1 MATSFAAYA
10 SQFLTRQQNVS
21 SSLASSQPMFF
32 SFTTEGGSRA
42 GYNPDTDLDDLDDP
56 HLRDIEASG
65 ATSRRQGGADDDDD
79 PYLRL
84 DEDER
89 TGRSEYNSRNYN
101 PQSIPLIAS
110 ENGSL
115 SPGDS
120 PKGWLAHLASP
131 MMRHSRSRSRSRS
144 PSPAPSDSTDS
155 EPPPDIYGAEAIRVL
170 PTPPLPPPT
179 TSREP
184 VSLSLTESL
193 LPRDGRSRPLDV
205 FSLPDPRHTPR
216 GRRKYNDPIW
226 TAVWCAGVSFCVL
239 FSVILLFVTRKPAK
253 PPRSL
258 PYTTLLHT
266 VPMLTILTFFS
277 AFAAYAHIFLLRIF
291 ARPVMIATS
300 VFIPATLFIS
310 AIWAFVG
317 SFMWDGDT
325 EPTWGETVGLRL
337 FSIVPLVL
345 CIITAR
351 RLVHLPRELHV
362 TSATLNLST
371 ELLINNPFLLALSP
385 AILLITLLASIPFLT
400 LIFRLLLIGYVD
412 VPSTGSSA
420 AEWHIHGW
428 ANWSISA
435 AAAVWL
441 WTWGVARGVLRMTTA
456 SVIGAWYFADP
467 DAPLPPPTSTHTI
480 HAALTRSTGPSL
492 GTIVLSAL
500 LLTVIRI
507 LSLLTLFLHRLPVYI
522 PARAFFLVT
531 GIRMV
536 VGYLE
541 MVTTALSK
549 YALVYGGLTGD
560 PFMNSARR
568 AQALTIGLESKT
580 GRTARKRYGTE
591 PPLLLLTI
599 APLTLTFPFALMTYL
614 FVAHTL
620 GAPDSA
626 LGAALLAGGVTALVG
641 LFCVGLV
648 QDAADTLYICY
659 CIDKDMGQRRR
670 EEVFSTFEYNP
681 QSRSQPQRQQAAPST
696 SARSQPPKRRTAPPP
711 PPPQPQYMPS
721 ESTSRYLP
729 RQPLSPPSPSVHPH
743 DRPEDDLDPFEQSY
757 LQDNPGL
764 QAALPLPPAPRP
776 AAPVSPPQRM
786 MTSAEL
792 NMKKP
797 QSRSRSPLEDS
808 DDEELEE
815 GSQFFPGSGLFGSV

>member
-10 SQFLTRQQNVS
+10 SQFLTRQQNAS

-32 SFTTEGGSRA
+32 SFTTDGGSRA
-42 GYNPDTDLDDLDDP
+42 GHNPDTDLDDLDDP

-65 ATSRRQGGADDDDD
+65 ATSRRPGGVEDDDD

-84 DEDER
+84 DEDEC
-89 TGRSEYNSRNYN
+89 TGRSEFNSRHYNS
-101 PQSIPLIAS
+101 QSIPLIAS

-115 SPGDS
+115 SPEGS

-144 PSPAPSDSTDS
+144 PSPTPSDSTDS
-155 EPPPDIYGAEAIRVL
+155 GPPPEVFGPDTIRVL

-179 TSREP
+179 TNREP

-216 GRRKYNDPIW
+216 GRRRYNDPIW

-239 FSVILLFVTRKPAK
+239 FSIILLFTTRKPNRL
-253 PPRSL
+253 PRAPL

-266 VPMLTILTFFS
+266 VPMLTILTFLS
-277 AFAAYAHIFLLRIF
+277 AFAAYTHIFLLRIF
-291 ARPVMIATS
+291 ARPVMVATS

-317 SFMWDGDT
+317 SFMWDGDI

-337 FSIVPLVL
+337 FSIVPLIL
-345 CIITAR
+345 CLITAR

-362 TSATLNLST
+362 TSATLNLTT

-385 AILLITLLASIPFLT
+385 VILLVALLASIPFLT
-400 LIFRLLLIGYVD
+400 LIFRLLLIGYFD
-412 VPSTGSSA
+412 QISRGSSTW
-420 AEWHIHGW
+420 EWHLRGW
-428 ANWSISA
+428 ANWSIA
-435 AAAVWL
+435 GAVAVWL

-467 DAPLPPPTSTHTI
+467 GAPPPPSMSTHTI

-492 GTIVLSAL
+492 GTIALSAL
-500 LLTVIRI
+500 LLTIIRI
-507 LSLLTLFLHRLPVYI
+507 LTLLTLFLHRLPLYI
-522 PARAFFLVT
+522 PARAFFLIT
-531 GIRMV
+531 GIRMA

-549 YALVYGGLTGD
+549 YALVYAGLTGD

-568 AQALTIGLESKT
+568 AQALTIGIEAKT
-580 GRTARKRYGTE
+580 GRTARKGYGAE

-599 APLTLTFPFALMTYL
+599 APLTLTFPFALTTYL

-620 GAPDSA
+620 NAPDSA

-659 CIDKDMGQRRR
+659 CIDKDMGQMRR
-670 EEVFSTFEYNP
+670 EEVFSTFEYSP
-681 QSRSQPQRQQAAPST
+681 QSRSQPQRQQPVPST
-696 SARSQPPKRRTAPPP
+696 SARTQPPKKRAPATPA

-729 RQPLSPPSPSVHPH
+729 RQPLSPPSPSLHPH
-743 DRPEDDLDPFEQSY
+743 GYEDDLDPFEQSY
-757 LQDNPGL
+757 LQDNPAL
-764 QAALPLPPAPRP
+764 QAALPPAPPPLVPR
-776 AAPVSPPQRM
+776 AVSPPQRM
-786 MTSAEL
+786 KTSTEL
-792 NMKKP
+792 NMKSA
-797 QSRSRSPLEDS
+797 SRSRSPRDES
-808 DDEELEE
+808 DDEELAE
-815 GSQFFPGSGLFGSV
+815 GSQFFPGSGFF

>member
-10 SQFLTRQQNVS
+10 SQFLTRQQNAS
-21 SSLASSQPMFF
+21 ASLASSQPMFF
-32 SFTTEGGSRA
+32 SFSTDDGSRA
-42 GYNPDTDLDDLDDP
+42 GRNPDTDLDDLDDP

-65 ATSRRQGGADDDDD
+65 ATARRQGGAEDDDD

-89 TGRSEYNSRNYN
+89 TGRSEFNSRHYNS
-101 PQSIPLIAS
+101 QSIPLIAS

-131 MMRHSRSRSRSRS
+131 MMRHSRSRSRS
-144 PSPAPSDSTDS
+144 PSPIPSDSDDS
-155 EPPPDIYGAEAIRVL
+155 EPPPEISGPETIRVL

-226 TAVWCAGVSFCVL
+226 TVVC
-239 FSVILLFVTRKPAK
+239 KPTKSPSA
-253 PPRSL
+253 L

-266 VPMLTILTFFS
+266 VPMLTILTFLS
-277 AFAAYAHIFLLRIF
+277 ALAAYTHIFLLRIF
-291 ARPVMIATS
+291 ARPVMMATS

-337 FSIVPLVL
+337 FSIVPLIL

-362 TSATLNLST
+362 TSATLSLTT

-385 AILLITLLASIPFLT
+385 AILLTALLASIPFLT
-400 LIFRLLLIGYVD
+400 LIFRLLLIGYFERPHD
-412 VPSTGSSA
+412 GSSA
-420 AEWHIHGW
+420 WEWHLHAK
-428 ANWSISA
+428 ANWSIFA

-467 DAPLPPPTSTHTI
+467 NVPPPPPTSTHTI

-492 GTIVLSAL
+492 GTIALSAL
-500 LLTVIRI
+500 LLTAIRI
-507 LSLLTLFLHRLPVYI
+507 LTLLTLLLHRLPVYI

-531 GIRMV
+531 GIRMA

-541 MVTTALSK
+541 AVTTALSK
-549 YALVYGGLTGD
+549 YALIYTGLTGD
-560 PFMNSARR
+560 SFMNSARR
-568 AQALTIGLESKT
+568 AKALTTGAEAKT
-580 GRTARKRYGTE
+580 GRNARKGYGTE
-591 PPLLLLTI
+591 PPLMLLTI
-599 APLTLTFPFALMTYL
+599 APLTLTFPFALTTYL

-620 GAPDSA
+620 NAPDSA
-626 LGAALLAGGVTALVG
+626 LGAAFLAGGVTALVG

-659 CIDKDMGQRRR
+659 CIDKDIGQIRR
-670 EEVFSTFEYNP
+670 EEVFSTFEYNS
-681 QSRSQPQRQQAAPST
+681 QLRSQPQRQQLSPST
-696 SARSQPPKRRTAPPP
+696 STRTQPPKKRAPPPPP

-721 ESTSRYLP
+721 ETTTRYLP
-729 RQPLSPPSPSVHPH
+729 RQPLSPPSPSLHAH
-743 DRPEDDLDPFEQSY
+743 AHEDDLDPFEQSY
-757 LQDNPGL
+757 LQDNPAFH
-764 QAALPLPPAPRP
+764 AALPLAS
-776 AAPVSPPQRM
+776 PVPSSPQQRM
-786 MTSAEL
+786 KRSAEL

-797 QSRSRSPLEDS
+797 ASQPRSPQDKS
-808 DDEELEE
+808 DDEELGE
-815 GSQFFPGSGLFGSV
+815 GSQFFPGSGFF